1 MKIAQSGTKE
11 GLIKMLNQ
19 FYYSTSFTV
28 DFETGIVSNS
38 KGIVNGIIVKTLKRK
53 FIAEFI

>member
-11 GLIKMLNQ
+11 GLIKMLNK

-38 KGIVNGIIVKTLKRK
+38 KGVVKGVIVKTLKRK
-53 FIAEFI
+53 FIAQYE